1 MSATADKR
9 PAVKVDQSRIRLA
22 RALVDDSRRRDK
34 HVDRR
39 VVRVARLPLPE
50 DTTAHD

>member
-9 PAVKVDQSRIRLA
+9 PTLKVDQSTIRLA

-34 HVDRR
+34 HVDTR
-39 VVRVARLPLPE
+39 VVRVARLPLP
-50 DTTAHD
+50 DDKSARS